1 MYQSD
6 VLVIGSGIAGGITA
20 LQLADAGLEV
30 LLVTRS
36 KDPTDSNTYYAQGGI
51 IYKGKSDSPKLLTKD
66 IILAGANLNNEK
78 SAYILAKEGPKLIED
93 ILIKRLNTSFDRDE
107 NGQLSLSLEGGHS
120 ISRIIHSK
128 DATGKAIEISLINVL
143 KKHPNVKILQNHTA
157 IDLLTMSH
165 HSKDKKKVY
174 LEEECCG
181 AYIFDNETKK
191 VLHAIAKRT
200 VLATGGIGQIF
211 LRTTNPKGARGDGL
225 AMASRARTRIINAE
239 YIQFHPTT
247 FYKEYG
253 PLFLISEAVRGA
265 GGKLV
270 NKNGATFMEKYSP
283 EWKDLATRDIVARSI
298 LNEMLTK
305 SLSNVY
311 INIYSYL
318 SKNKIKKLFPNIYRK
333 CLENGVDITQDLI
346 PIVPSAHYFC
356 GGVWTDEWG
365 KTTIRNLYAV
375 GEVACNGLHGAN
387 RLASASLLE
396 GLVWGIRAAKDIL
409 NNITNLFQFNKRD
422 ILPWIDTGIEDPDPA
437 LIQQDMNVI
446 KHIMWNYV
454 GLIRSTKRLD
464 RAIRELRNLEIEIEH
479 FYRISRITD
488 SLIGLRNS
496 VQSALIITTA
506 AWKNHNSCG
515 CHYREL

>member
-1 MYQSD
+1 M
-6 VLVIGSGIAGGITA
+6 
-20 LQLADAGLEV
+20 
-30 LLVTRS
+30 
-36 KDPTDSNTYYAQGGI
+36 
-51 IYKGKSDSPKLLTKD
+51 
-66 IILAGANLNNEK
+66 
-78 SAYILAKEGPKLIED
+78 
-93 ILIKRLNTSFDRDE
+93 
-107 NGQLSLSLEGGHS
+107 
-120 ISRIIHSK
+120 
-128 DATGKAIEISLINVL
+128 
-143 KKHPNVKILQNHTA
+143 
-157 IDLLTMSH
+157 
-165 HSKDKKKVY
+165 
-174 LEEECCG
+174 
-181 AYIFDNETKK
+181 
-191 VLHAIAKRT
+191 
-200 VLATGGIGQIF
+200 ATGGIGQIF

-265 GGKLV
+265 GGRLV

-464 RAIRELRNLEIEIEH
+464 RSIRELRNLEIEIEH

-506 AWKNHNSCG
+506 VWKNHNSCG